1 MNDGR
6 QMGLHYMDNGF
17 PYAVNDS
24 NFVDF
29 FQGVSHVPVNYTFA
43 GSMPDQECV
52 YWSMNMNQYK
62 FGLSG
67 PGSTSYY
74 GSYEV
79 NDHLPRMEINR
90 AEWEYPSV
98 TITEEPAT
106 ADSPPIREGVTSMQ
120 TIPEECSPNHHESDG
135 SQITS
140 SHTFTVMESCDKMNG
155 GTADI
160 VSGGGNKKG
169 SDNGICCNCQ
179 KSQCLKLYCECLRA
193 GNLCNNSCTCKACE
207 NNENNRDKVYEKKKE
222 IELRDPEAFQSK
234 IIIGGNEA
242 ARHRKGCNCR
252 KSKCKNKHCA
262 CFSAG
267 VGCSNQCKCDD
278 CMNEYGIVNNQQVLV
293 LTNDS
298 NNNGSNNITV
308 DNGSSQFQHLFADN
322 DGFLQNSESDM
333 DRIFNEIEQAD
344 YYYYGQ
350 QTSLSSNSENGI
362 NNNNVNLPSNQQD
375 SHVLAAAVCYNYNLY
390 GNIIQNNVAAPNY
403 HQHLTTPRQISPVEY
418 NNTID
423 DLDLEGPSSS
433 WFYGEPSSL
442 PSFFT
447 TDTAIQDSNQQ
458 YKPETLNY
466 GDIFQQEALPISP
479 TMNQSAQHLTNT
491 QPPSHPNNNQLP

>member
-135 SQITS
+135 SQVIWQDDIDPDNMTYEELLDLGEAVGTQSRGLSQELIDTLPTSKYKFGSLFKRKNYGKRNVQFAILKCLVRNQPISINMGKMEISAFKSLHIAIDPSSMNDQIREKVIKAYELEMLEELHS
-140 SHTFTVMESCDKMNG
+140 SH
-155 GTADI
+155 
-160 VSGGGNKKG
+160 
-169 SDNGICCNCQ
+169 
-179 KSQCLKLYCECLRA
+179 
-193 GNLCNNSCTCKACE
+193 
-207 NNENNRDKVYEKKKE
+207 
-222 IELRDPEAFQSK
+222 
-234 IIIGGNEA
+234 
-242 ARHRKGCNCR
+242 RKR
-252 KSKCKNKHCA
+252 
-262 CFSAG
+262 
-267 VGCSNQCKCDD
+267 
-278 CMNEYGIVNNQQVLV
+278 
-293 LTNDS
+293 
-298 NNNGSNNITV
+298 
-308 DNGSSQFQHLFADN
+308 
-322 DGFLQNSESDM
+322 
-333 DRIFNEIEQAD
+333 
-344 YYYYGQ
+344 
-350 QTSLSSNSENGI
+350 
-362 NNNNVNLPSNQQD
+362 
-375 SHVLAAAVCYNYNLY
+375 
-390 GNIIQNNVAAPNY
+390 
-403 HQHLTTPRQISPVEY
+403 
-418 NNTID
+418 
-423 DLDLEGPSSS
+423 
-433 WFYGEPSSL
+433 GE
-442 PSFFT
+442 
-447 TDTAIQDSNQQ
+447 D
-458 YKPETLNY
+458 
-466 GDIFQQEALPISP
+466 
-479 TMNQSAQHLTNT
+479 
-491 QPPSHPNNNQLP
+491 